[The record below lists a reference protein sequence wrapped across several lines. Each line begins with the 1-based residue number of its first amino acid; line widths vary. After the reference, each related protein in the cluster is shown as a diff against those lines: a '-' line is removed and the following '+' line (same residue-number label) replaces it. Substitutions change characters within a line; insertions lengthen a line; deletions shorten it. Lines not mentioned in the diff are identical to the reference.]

1 MEMNHVTYISAG
13 AGSGKTYTLT
23 TFLSELITKKGVKP
37 EEFILTTFT
46 EAAAAEFKEKARAK
60 IFECTDYDQYA
71 QAAEHLNQAMIGT
84 IDSVSYRFVMKYWYL
99 LGISPNLKLLDDE
112 TSKFFINQNLQN
124 ILTVEEND
132 FLKSFVDDFEI
143 KYTFGSG
150 FGKNYDFWK
159 NDVKDIMEKSKS
171 FYTDMSE
178 NLKASLE
185 YADSLL
191 GSFTL
196 SYDKNDILTF
206 FNEFEL
212 ANADDKASKKKEERE
227 LFIKLYKNKFSSK
240 YSHTSYPE
248 YQKFY
253 KMLQDLPGK
262 IIQKCP
268 TYQIALESFTH
279 IYDTQ
284 EVKDKILKY
293 IRTIF
298 DVVNRLSQRYQD
310 YKKEQHA
317 VDFVDIENHF
327 LKLLDFDDVK
337 EDIRENF
344 KYIFVDEFQ
353 DSSPTQVKMFEKL
366 SAIVGRDE
374 DDDYKIKIGENIFS
388 LHNSV
393 WVGDFKQAIYGFR
406 GADTALTKAV
416 VDIIEANMRTN
427 PKQFSLHTLGTSY
440 RSYEHLVNKSN
451 EIFEYSFN
459 GILPEEMIH
468 LDFDKKKKKQPARFN
483 SLRTW
488 TLNGTND
495 AGRTE
500 DICNRLEKLIIN
512 TDNPSQIAV
521 LGSSKYDYKNIIE
534 ELNKRKIP
542 VSIETGIDAACD
554 EVQLLVSLL
563 RLVINPY
570 DTYSRALVTFF
581 TEKDFDVGK
590 VIDSKLVYNLENA
603 KAKEADQDNYVE
615 YLSDRPIIAKFMS
628 KKQEF
633 SSQTIHSLVESLII
647 ELDLFNLCRNWQSAS
662 VSDVRLQALIDAAAK
677 YEELCYTS
685 AIPPTI
691 SGYIDFIGDSE
702 NLKCGGSKNGIV
714 FMTIHKSKGLEWDH
728 VILLGLD
735 TEELDINRFIK
746 HEIFG
751 VSFYHNETPSKENL
765 TPPMILNLFPKIV
778 TGSNT
783 PVPECI
789 RTAIENAARYEQQ
802 KKELV
807 SELRRLWYVAITRA
821 KYILTLVASGKNP
834 YAVFNVIGVPSGW
847 EAGFIDDD
855 DTLMDGEQYVL
866 KTPPVLS
873 LNIQESKARPKR
885 NIQPSGYAA
894 KTKFTPETIYRSGDR
909 IVFGK
914 GVSESSIIGSCIH
927 DIFCVLEK
935 NKTPVTC
942 ERIIE
947 GYGLKDILNDSASI
961 IKAWDNLTAFLK
973 KEYGDAD
980 SATHE
985 APVAHELNFTQGFDG
1000 HIVNGSIDYVYRT
1013 SKGTVLIDFKTFP
1026 GKESDIINEGKHCAS
1041 NYSGQFQCYQKA
1053 LEAAGET
1060 VIARLVYYPVG
1071 GLVVELK

>member
-23 TFLSELITKKGVKP
+23 TFLSDLITKKGVKP

-60 IFECTDYDQYA
+60 LFECTDYEQYA
-71 QAAEHLNQAMIGT
+71 QAAERLNQAMIGT
-84 IDSVSYRFVMKYWYL
+84 VDSMSYRFVMKYWYL

-112 TSKFFINQNLQN
+112 TIKFFINQNLQN
-124 ILTVEEND
+124 ILIAEESD

-143 KYTFGSG
+143 GYSFGSG
-150 FGKNYDFWK
+150 KFGKNYDFWK
-159 NDVKDIMEKSKS
+159 EDVKDIMEKSKS

-185 YADSLL
+185 YADSVL
-191 GSFTL
+191 GFWPL
-196 SYDKNDILTF
+196 SYNKNDILTF
-206 FNEFEL
+206 LNEFEL
-212 ANADDKASKKKEERE
+212 ANAEDKPSKKKEERE

-240 YSHTSYPE
+240 NSHPSYPE

-253 KMLQDLPGK
+253 KVLQDLPGK
-262 IIQKCP
+262 IIPKCP

-279 IYDTQ
+279 IYDSQ

-298 DVVNRLSQRYQD
+298 DVVDRLSQRYQD

-317 VDFVDIENHF
+317 VDYVDIENHF
-327 LKLLDFDDVK
+327 LALLDNEEVRA
-337 EDIRENF
+337 DIRENF
-344 KYIFVDEFQ
+344 KYVFVDEFQ

-374 DDDYKIKIGENIFS
+374 DDDYKITIGKNTFS

-416 VDIIEANMRTN
+416 ADIIEANMKTN
-427 PKQFSLHTLGTSY
+427 PKQFSLHTLDTSY
-440 RSYEHLVNKSN
+440 RSYEQLVNKSN
-451 EIFEYSFN
+451 DIFEHSFN
-459 GILPEEMIH
+459 GILPKEMVH
-468 LDFDKKKKKQPARFN
+468 LDFDKQHKKQPSNFT

-488 TLNGTND
+488 TLNGTN
-495 AGRTE
+495 AEGRTQ
-500 DICNRLEKLIIN
+500 DICNRLEKLILK
-512 TDNPSQIAV
+512 TDDPSKIAV
-521 LGSSKYDYKNIIE
+521 LASSKYDYEDIIA
-534 ELNKRKIP
+534 ELNDRNIP

-554 EVQLLVSLL
+554 EVQLIISLL

-570 DTYSRALVTFF
+570 DTYSRALVTFL
-581 TEKDFDVGK
+581 TEKDFDAGK
-590 VIDSKLVYNLENA
+590 VIDSKLVYNVENA
-603 KAKEADQDNYVE
+603 KAKEAGEDYLE
-615 YLSDRPIIAKFMS
+615 YLSDMAIIAKFME
-628 KKQEF
+628 KKQVF

-647 ELDLFNLCRNWQSAS
+647 ELDLFNLCRNWFSAD

-677 YEELCYTS
+677 YEELCATA

-691 SGYIDFIGDSE
+691 SGYIEYISDSE

-735 TEELDINRFIK
+735 TEELEINRFIK
-746 HEIFG
+746 HEVFG

-765 TPPMILNLFPKIV
+765 TPPMILNLFPRIV
-778 TGSNT
+778 TGSRT

-789 RTAIENAARYEQQ
+789 RTSIENAARFKQQ
-802 KKELV
+802 KAELV
-807 SELRRLWYVAITRA
+807 SEVRRLWYVAITRA
-821 KYILTLVASGKNP
+821 KYILTLVAAGKNP
-834 YAVFNVIGVPSGW
+834 YAVFNVIGVPSDW
-847 EAGFIDDD
+847 EAGFIEDDD
-855 DTLMDGEQYVL
+855 NLKDGEKYVL
-866 KTPPVLS
+866 TTPPVLS
-873 LNIQESKARPKR
+873 LNVQESKSRSKR
-885 NIQPSGYAA
+885 NIQPSGYTTE
-894 KTKFTPETIYRSGDR
+894 KKFTPKTVFKSGDR
-909 IVFGK
+909 IAFGK
-914 GVSESSIIGSCIH
+914 GESESNVIGSCIH
-927 DIFCVLEK
+927 DIFCVLEN
-935 NKTPVTC
+935 NKTPEAC

-947 GYGLKDILNDSASI
+947 GYELKDILNDPAAI
-961 IKAWDNLTAFLK
+961 IKAWDNLAGFLK
-973 KEYGDAD
+973 QEYGEPL
-980 SATHE
+980 S
-985 APVAHELNFTQGFDG
+985 VAHELNFTQGFDG
-1000 HIVNGSIDYVYRT
+1000 HIVNGSIDYIYRT

-1026 GKESDIINEGKHCAS
+1026 GKEIDILNEGKHCAA

-1053 LEAAGET
+1053 LEANSET

-1071 GLVVELK
+1071 GLVVELN

>member
-46 EAAAAEFKEKARAK
+46 DAAAAEFKEKARAK
-60 IFECTDYDQYA
+60 LFECTDYDQYA
-71 QAAEHLNQAMIGT
+71 QAAERLNQAMIGT
-84 IDSVSYRFVMKYWYL
+84 VDSISYRFVMKYWYL

-112 TSKFFINQNLQN
+112 TRDFFINQNLES
-124 ILTVEEND
+124 ILSANEIL
-132 FLKSFVDDFEI
+132 FLNTFVDDFEI
-143 KYTFGSG
+143 GYPFDSGKY
-150 FGKNYDFWK
+150 GKNYDFWK
-159 NDVKDIMEKSKS
+159 EDVKDIMDKSKS
-171 FYTDMSE
+171 FDTDMSE

-191 GSFTL
+191 GTWPLSYNKNDTKDILALLDEFHEVNVATKESKAKKDRDKEIKDFRQKFSYGAGYLTYQRLAKLLLAPTPKSYGECTHAKIVLDTL
-196 SYDKNDILTF
+196 S
-206 FNEFEL
+206 
-212 ANADDKASKKKEERE
+212 
-227 LFIKLYKNKFSSK
+227 
-240 YSHTSYPE
+240 
-248 YQKFY
+248 
-253 KMLQDLPGK
+253 
-262 IIQKCP
+262 
-268 TYQIALESFTH
+268 H
-279 IYDTQ
+279 IYDSQ
-284 EVKDKILKY
+284 EVKDEIQTY
-293 IRTIF
+293 IKLIF
-298 DVVNRLSQRYQD
+298 DVVNRLTRKYED
-310 YKKEQHA
+310 YKREQHA
-317 VDFVDIENHF
+317 VDYVDIENHF
-327 LKLLDFDDVK
+327 LALLDKEEVK
-337 EDIRENF
+337 ADISENF
-344 KYIFVDEFQ
+344 KYVFVDEFQ

-374 DDDYKIKIGENIFS
+374 DDDYKIKIGENTFS

-416 VDIIEANMRTN
+416 ADIIEANMKTN
-427 PKQFSLHTLGTSY
+427 PKQFSMHSLDTSY
-440 RSYEHLVNKSN
+440 RSYQQIVNKTN
-451 EIFEYSFN
+451 EIFEHSFN
-459 GILPEEMIH
+459 GILSPESVH
-468 LDFDKKKKKQPARFN
+468 LKYHRAQPSNFE

-488 TLNGTND
+488 TLVGKNAD
-495 AGRTE
+495 DRIV
-500 DICNRLEKLIIN
+500 DLCNRLEKLVLK
-512 TDNPSQIAV
+512 TEEPSKIAV
-521 LGSSKYDYKNIIE
+521 LASKSSDYKKIIE
-534 ELNKRKIP
+534 ELRKRNIP
-542 VSIETGIDAACD
+542 VSIETEIETSCD
-554 EVQLLVSLL
+554 EVQLIIALL

-570 DTYSRALVTFF
+570 DAYSRALVTFF
-581 TEKDFDVGK
+581 TEKDFDAGK
-590 VIDSKLVYNLENA
+590 VIDSKLVFSEDFK
-603 KAKEADQDNYVE
+603 KAMDAGKETLPE
-615 YLSDRPIIAKFMS
+615 YLSDKAIVSKFLEKS
-628 KKQEF
+628 SVF

-647 ELDLFNLCRNWQSAS
+647 ELDLFNLCRNWKSAEI
-662 VSDVRLQALIDAAAK
+662 SDVILQSLIDAAGK
-677 YEELCYTS
+677 YEELCNAS

-691 SGYIDFIGDSE
+691 SGYIAYISDKK
-702 NLKCGGSKNGIV
+702 NLKSGGSKNGIV
-714 FMTIHKSKGLEWDH
+714 FMTIHKSKGLEWNH
-728 VILLGLD
+728 VILLSLKTD
-735 TEELDINRFIK
+735 ESKIDKFIK
-746 HEIFG
+746 HEVFG
-751 VSFYHNETPSKENL
+751 VSFYHRDAPSSENL
-765 TPPMILNLFPKIV
+765 YPPMILNLFPTII
-778 TGSNT
+778 TGSYG
-783 PVPECI
+783 VPQYLI
-789 RTAIENAARYEQQ
+789 DSVQVRSSRYPLQ
-802 KKELV
+802 LDNLT
-807 SELRRLWYVAITRA
+807 SEVRRLWYVAITRA
-821 KYILTLVASGKNP
+821 RDILTLINEENTP
-834 YAVFNVIGVPSGW
+834 YAALNLIGVPDGW
-847 EAGFIDDD
+847 EAGFIEDNDN
-855 DTLMDGEQYVL
+855 LKDGEKYVL

-873 LNIQESKARPKR
+873 LNIQESKARQKR
-885 NIQPSGYAA
+885 NIQPSGYTA

-914 GVSESSIIGSCIH
+914 GESESSIIGSCIH

-935 NKTPVTC
+935 NKTPATC

>member
-60 IFECTDYDQYA
+60 IFECTDYEQYA
-71 QAAEHLNQAMIGT
+71 QAAERLNQAMIGT
-84 IDSVSYRFVMKYWYL
+84 VDSVSYRFVMKYWYL
-99 LGISPNLKLLDDE
+99 LGISPNLKYLDDE
-112 TSKFFINQNLQN
+112 TTKFFINQNLQN
-124 ILTVEEND
+124 ILTAEESD
-132 FLKSFVDDFEI
+132 FLKSFVDDFEVGYSYGSD
-143 KYTFGSG
+143 KY
-150 FGKNYDFWK
+150 GKNYDFWK
-159 NDVKDIMEKSKS
+159 EDVKDIMEKSKS
-171 FYTDMSE
+171 FDTDMSE

-185 YADSLL
+185 YANSLL
-191 GSFTL
+191 GDWPL

-206 FNEFEL
+206 LNEFEL
-212 ANADDKASKKKEERE
+212 ANAADKDGPTKEKR
-227 LFIKLYKNKFSSK
+227 LKFIKEFRNKFSSK
-240 YSHTSYPE
+240 SSHLSYPE

-253 KMLQDLPGK
+253 KELQSLPDK
-262 IIQKCP
+262 ITSKCS
-268 TYQIALESFTH
+268 TYQTSLDSFTH

-284 EVKDKILKY
+284 EVKDKVLKY

-298 DVVNRLSQRYQD
+298 DVVDRLSQRYQD
-310 YKKEQHA
+310 YKKEQHS
-317 VDFVDIENHF
+317 VDYVDIENHF
-327 LKLLDFDDVK
+327 LKLLDIEEVK

-344 KYIFVDEFQ
+344 KYVFVDEFQ

-374 DDDYKIKIGENIFS
+374 DDDYKIKIGENTFS

-416 VDIIEANMRTN
+416 ADIIEANMKTKPR
-427 PKQFSLHTLGTSY
+427 QFSLHTLDTSY
-440 RSYEHLVNKSN
+440 RSYEQLVNKSN
-451 EIFEYSFN
+451 AIFEHSFE
-459 GILPEEMIH
+459 GVLPKEMVH
-468 LDFDKKKKKQPARFN
+468 LDFDVKHKKQPDGFN

-488 TLNGTND
+488 TLNGTNA
-495 AGRTE
+495 AGRTQN
-500 DICNRLEKLIIN
+500 ICNRLEKLIMKTN
-512 TDNPSQIAV
+512 NPSKIAV
-521 LGSSKYDYKNIIE
+521 LASSKYDYKDIIK
-534 ELNKRKIP
+534 ELNNRNIP

-554 EVQLLVSLL
+554 EVQLIISLL

-570 DTYSRALVTFF
+570 DTYSRALVAFL
-581 TEKDFDVGK
+581 TEKDFAAGD
-590 VIDSKLVYNLENA
+590 VIDSKLVFNEEVNRSR
-603 KAKEADQDNYVE
+603 EAGKNNFPE
-615 YLSDRPIIAKFMS
+615 YLSDKTIVSKFLEKAS
-628 KKQEF
+628 LF

-647 ELDLFNLCRNWQSAS
+647 ELDLFNLCRNWQSAT

-677 YEELCYTS
+677 YEELCKTS

-691 SGYIDFIGDSE
+691 SGYIEFICDSE
-702 NLKCGGSKNGIV
+702 NLKCSGSKNGIV

-735 TEELDINRFIK
+735 TEELEINRFIK
-746 HEIFG
+746 HEVFG

-765 TPPMILNLFPKIV
+765 TPPMILNLFPRII
-778 TGSNT
+778 TGSKT

-789 RTAIENAARYEQQ
+789 RTAIENAARFEQQ
-802 KKELV
+802 KTELV
-807 SELRRLWYVAITRA
+807 SEVRRLWYVAITRA
-821 KYILTLVASGKNP
+821 KYILTLVAAGKNP

-847 EAGFIDDD
+847 EAGFIEDDVN
-855 DTLMDGEQYVL
+855 LKEGEKYVL
-866 KTPPVLS
+866 ATPPVLS
-873 LNIQESKARPKR
+873 LNVQESKSHSKR
-885 NIQPSGYAA
+885 NIQPSGYTAEKKFIP
-894 KTKFTPETIYRSGDR
+894 KTVYKSGHR
-909 IVFGK
+909 IPFGK
-914 GVSESSIIGSCIH
+914 VESESNVIGSCIH

-935 NKTPVTC
+935 NKTPEAC

-947 GYGLKDILNDSASI
+947 GYELKDILNDSAAI
-961 IKAWDNLTAFLK
+961 IKAWDNLADFLK
-973 KEYGDAD
+973 KEYGDAV
-980 SATHE
+980 S
-985 APVAHELNFTQGFDG
+985 VAHELNFTQGFDG
-1000 HIVNGSIDYVYRT
+1000 HIVNGSIDYIYRT

-1026 GKESDIINEGKHCAS
+1026 GKESDIINEGKHCAA

-1053 LEAAGET
+1053 LEANGET

>member
-60 IFECTDYDQYA
+60 IFECTDYEQYA
-71 QAAEHLNQAMIGT
+71 QAAERLNQAMIGT
-84 IDSVSYRFVMKYWYL
+84 VDSISYRFVMKYWYL

-112 TSKFFINQNLQN
+112 TTKFFINQNLQN
-124 ILTVEEND
+124 ILTAEENE

-143 KYTFGSG
+143 KYSYGSG

-159 NDVKDIMEKSKS
+159 DDVRDMMEKGRS

-178 NLKASLE
+178 NLRASLE
-185 YADSLL
+185 YADRVL
-191 GSFTL
+191 GFWPL
-196 SYDKNDILTF
+196 SYDKNDIVTF
-206 FNEFEL
+206 LNEFEL
-212 ANADDKASKKKEERE
+212 ANAGDKASKKKEERE
-227 LFIKLYKNKFSSK
+227 QFIKLYKNKFSSK
-240 YSHTSYPE
+240 YSHLSYPE

-253 KMLQDLPGK
+253 KVLQDLPDK
-262 IIQKCP
+262 ITSKCS
-268 TYQIALESFTH
+268 TYQTSLDSFTH

-298 DVVNRLSQRYQD
+298 DVVSRLSQRYQD

-317 VDFVDIENHF
+317 VDYVDIENHF
-327 LKLLDFDDVK
+327 LALLDNEEVK
-337 EDIRENF
+337 ADIRENF
-344 KYIFVDEFQ
+344 KYVFVDEFQ

-374 DDDYKIKIGENIFS
+374 DDDYKITIGKNTFS
-388 LHNSV
+388 LHNSI

-416 VDIIEANMRTN
+416 ADIIEANMKTN
-427 PKQFSLHTLGTSY
+427 PKQFSLHTLDTSY
-440 RSYEHLVNKSN
+440 RSYEQLVNKSN
-451 EIFEYSFN
+451 AIFEHSFD
-459 GILPEEMIH
+459 GILPKEMVH
-468 LDFDKKKKKQPARFN
+468 LDFDKKNKKQPTNFN

-488 TLNGTND
+488 TLNGTNAD
-495 AGRTE
+495 GRTQ
-500 DICNRLEKLIIN
+500 DICNRLEKLIIK
-512 TDNPSQIAV
+512 TEDPSKIAV
-521 LGSSKYDYKNIIE
+521 LASSKYDYVDIIK
-534 ELNKRKIP
+534 ELNNRNIP

-554 EVQLLVSLL
+554 EVQLIISLL

-570 DTYSRALVTFF
+570 DTYSRALVTFL
-581 TEKDFDVGK
+581 TEKDFDAGK

-603 KAKEADQDNYVE
+603 KAKETGGDNYLE
-615 YLSDRPIIAKFMS
+615 YLGDKPIISKFMA
-628 KKQEF
+628 KKQVF

-647 ELDLFNLCRNWQSAS
+647 ELDLFNLCRNWNSAD

-677 YEELCYTS
+677 YEELCDTS

-691 SGYIDFIGDSE
+691 SGYIAYISDSE

-714 FMTIHKSKGLEWDH
+714 FMTIHKSKGLEWNH

-735 TEELDINRFIK
+735 TEELEINRFIK
-746 HEIFG
+746 HEVFG
-751 VSFYHNETPSKENL
+751 VSFYHNQAPSKENL
-765 TPPMILNLFPKIV
+765 TPPMILNLFPKII
-778 TGSNT
+778 TGSKT

-789 RTAIENAARYEQQ
+789 RTSIENAARFKQQ
-802 KKELV
+802 KTELI
-807 SELRRLWYVAITRA
+807 SEVRRLWYVAITRA
-821 KYILTLVASGKNP
+821 KYILTLVAIGKNP

-847 EAGFIDDD
+847 DADFIEDD
-855 DTLMDGEQYVL
+855 DTLIDDEHYEL

-873 LNIQESKARPKR
+873 LNVQESKPRAKR
-885 NIQPSGYAA
+885 NIQPSGYTAE
-894 KTKFTPETIYRSGDR
+894 KKFTPKTIYKSGDR
-909 IVFGK
+909 ITFGK
-914 GVSESSIIGSCIH
+914 GEAESNIIGSCIH
-927 DIFCVLEK
+927 DIFCVLES
-935 NKTPVTC
+935 NKTPETC

-947 GYGLKDILNDSASI
+947 GYELKNILNDSAAI
-961 IKAWDNLTAFLK
+961 IKAWDNLADFLK
-973 KEYGDAD
+973 KEYG
-980 SATHE
+980 E
-985 APVAHELNFTQGFDG
+985 AISVAHELNFTQSFDG

-1026 GKESDIINEGKHCAS
+1026 GKESDILNEGKHCAA

-1053 LEAAGET
+1053 LEAKGET

-1071 GLVVELK
+1071 GLVVELN